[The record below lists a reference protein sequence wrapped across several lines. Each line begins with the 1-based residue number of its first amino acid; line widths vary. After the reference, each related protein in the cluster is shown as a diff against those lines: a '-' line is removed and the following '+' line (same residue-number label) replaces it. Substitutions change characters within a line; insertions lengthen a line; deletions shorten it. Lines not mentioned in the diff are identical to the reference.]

1 MDGEGPAV
9 YSSET
14 GTHWYCSDLRAEGSV
29 WKYLTKQDMMY
40 RVIVMNNNGTQ
51 HNEVVEAPDYYSLGR
66 ALDKCEIKSF
76 TVTLA

>member
-1 MDGEGPAV
+1 
-9 YSSET
+9 
-14 GTHWYCSDLRAEGSV
+14 
-29 WKYLTKQDMMY
+29 MMY